1 MQSPYQSQPIPSL
14 SQYQGTQYIKQL
26 EDVVLPQQ
34 PYTDMGFPRRGMPL
48 VPATYMHQAPPMSE
62 CPLHRDFLPFHQD
75 FNVKLFNQKVGYTEP
90 MTYPIRQTGVRGY
103 GF

>member
-1 MQSPYQSQPIPSL
+1 MSIYQSQPIPTL

-26 EDVVLPQQ
+26 EDIVLPQQ

-48 VPATYMHQAPPMSE
+48 VPATYMHPTHAMTE
-62 CPLHRDFLPFHQD
+62 RPLHRDFLPFHQD
-75 FNVKLFNQKVGYTEP
+75 FNIKLFNPKTGYTEA
-90 MTYPIRQTGVRGY
+90 MTYPFYQSGVRGY